1 MRPSMTRD
9 ELLETLSADAS
20 SEAARVIVQ
29 LAVDYFAQAGAG
41 EGAVSKGTPPRD
53 VAARFDEPLPVLGL
67 PLDVVAQR
75 LRDDVIAEANRLS
88 HPMYVGHQVS
98 PPLPV
103 AAWTDAVISALNNS
117 QAVREMSPASTHVER
132 QVIRWMCQLAGFG
145 EGTGGNFTSGGTEAT
160 LTALLAARGRLLPDA
175 WQDGVGVS
183 PPSVLCGA
191 HAHYAVSR
199 AAGIMGLGVRQ
210 VQTVPSDGY
219 RMDARQV
226 APMLRRLRDEGRP
239 VLAVVA
245 TAGSTATGAFDDLEA
260 IADACAG
267 FGAWL
272 HVDAAHGGSALFSE
286 THRAR
291 LRGIER
297 ADSLAW
303 DPHKMMLVPLAAGV
317 VLMRDASRLD
327 GAFSQQ
333 APYLFHQRE
342 GEPSYDMG
350 PRSFQCSRRADAVK
364 VWAAILR
371 YGASGLAGFYDHL
384 CALTSAFHAMVMAHP
399 RFEALHP
406 PETNIL
412 CFRHLGPLG
421 GHHGAPDPAPGD
433 AYGMERTDAGTGVT
447 GSPSPAV
454 GSAATHAL
462 DELNRLARDRY
473 NDSGEGWIT
482 STLLDGRRVLR
493 VTIINPRTNR
503 EHLQRVLDGIDRV
516 ALQLAQ
522 A

>member
-1 MRPSMTRD
+1 MTRD
-9 ELLETLSADAS
+9 ELLESLRTDAT
-20 SEAARVIVQ
+20 SEAAQVIVQ
-29 LAVDYFAQAGAG
+29 LAVDYLARAATGT
-41 EGAVSKGTPPRD
+41 GAVSSRTPPGD

-145 EGTGGNFTSGGTEAT
+145 EGSGGNFTSGGTEAT
-160 LTALLAARGRLLPDA
+160 LTALLAARGQLMPRA
-175 WQDGVGVS
+175 WEDGVAS
-183 PPSVLCGA
+183 PAPVVLCGA

-199 AAGIMGLGVRQ
+199 AVGIMGLGVRQ
-210 VQTVPSDGY
+210 VVTVPSDGY

-226 APMLRRLRDEGRP
+226 APMLRRQRETGRA

-260 IADACAG
+260 IADACAE
-267 FGAWL
+267 FDAWL

-286 THRAR
+286 THRGR

-303 DPHKMMLVPLAAGV
+303 DPHKMMLVPLAAGM

-327 GAFSQQ
+327 GAFAQQ
-333 APYLFHQRE
+333 APYLFHQRDDA
-342 GEPSYDMG
+342 PPYDMG
-350 PRSFQCSRRADAVK
+350 PRSFQCSRRADVLK

-371 YGASGLAGFYDHL
+371 YGASGIAGFYDHL
-384 CALTSAFHAMVMAHP
+384 CALTTTFHAMVMAHP
-399 RFEALHP
+399 RFEALHL

-412 CFRHLGPLG
+412 CFRHLGRG
-421 GHHGAPDPAPGD
+421 DAPDGV
-433 AYGMERTDAGTGVT
+433 AG
-447 GSPSPAV
+447 AEEM
-454 GSAATHAL
+454 
-462 DELNRLARDRY
+462 DELNRLVRERY

-493 VTIINPRTNR
+493 VTIINPRTTE

-516 ALQLAQ
+516 ALELTSA
-522 A
+522 